1 MSQNDYLVAKAVPK
15 LQAVS
20 TDREVSNAISRVD
33 HRARELSSLIEAL
46 AGRLAPVL
54 KPQAPQAANGPK
66 DTPYASCDFETRMNE
81 TGATLA
87 QSAESIE
94 SLLERLAI

>member
-20 TDREVSNAISRVD
+20 TDREVWNAISRVD
-33 HRARELSSLIEAL
+33 HKARELSSLIEAL

-54 KPQAPQAANGPK
+54 KPQSPQAANGPK
-66 DTPYASCDFETRMNE
+66 DTPASCDFETRMNE

-94 SLLERLAI
+94 SLLDRLAI